1 MRNTFPKSERLKSE
15 TLITLLFEEG
25 KSIYVYPINFMYRIY
40 SLEEPHVRPKVLATV
55 TASKRKF
62 KKAVDRNRI
71 KRQLRELFRLHKEE
85 FYKAVP
91 DDKVMDCMLLYTA
104 KEHEPYQKM
113 ETALQS
119 ILYKIKH

>member
-1 MRNTFPKSERLKSE
+1 MRHTFPKSERLKSE

-25 KSIYVYPINFMYRIY
+25 KSIYVYPLNFMYRIY
-40 SLEEPHVRPKVLATV
+40 PMGEPHVRPKVLATV

-71 KRQLRELFRLHKEE
+71 KRQLRELFRLHKAE
-85 FYKAVP
+85 FYKVVP

-113 ETALQS
+113 ESAVQS
-119 ILYKIKH
+119 ILQKMQD